1 MCSSLCLTLSQPF
14 SISTSCIDLLDF
26 SSYELTLKQSAWLIY
41 YRSYSHHNQT
51 TRNSLGFIYFSP
63 CFSFTKQKFAIIV
76 AVTEE
81 SVREEHFLHD
91 LCLLGAVTAEI
102 TQILTRAGFTLRKYS
117 WTPLKLQTGL
127 VMWWSEIIANY
138 TQPRDYTFSLYV
150 LCLDLIHWF
159 DWDIWWLYCFTQFAS
174 IHTRITTRDW

>member
-14 SISTSCIDLLDF
+14 SIALNCALTYLTSLRMSRLLSSLHDSSIIDLIHIITKL
-26 SSYELTLKQSAWLIY
+26 
-41 YRSYSHHNQT
+41 HVV
-51 TRNSLGFIYFSP
+51 SLGFMILLSP
-63 CFSFTKQKFAIIV
+63 CFSFTTKQKFAIIV

-127 VMWWSEIIANY
+127 VMWWSEITANY
-138 TQPRDYTFSLYV
+138 TQREITHLAYTCFAWTWYI
-150 LCLDLIHWF
+150 DLIETF
-159 DWDIWWLYCFTQFAS
+159 DDCTALLSLLRYTLE
-174 IHTRITTRDW
+174 

>member
-127 VMWWSEIIANY
+127 VMWWSEIIYSY
-138 TQPRDYTFSLYV
+138 TQRDTHLAYTCFAWTWYN
-150 LCLDLIHWF
+150 DLIETF
-159 DWDIWWLYCFTQFAS
+159 DDCTALLSLLRYTLE
-174 IHTRITTRDW
+174 

>member
-1 MCSSLCLTLSQPF
+1 MVNNTLTFTHTHNFMCSSLCLTLSHTF
-14 SISTSCIDLLDF
+14 ALHWIVHWLTWLLL
-26 SSYELTLKQSAWLIY
+26 YESTLKQSAWLIY

-127 VMWWSEIIANY
+127 VMWWSEI
-138 TQPRDYTFSLYV
+138 TRT
-150 LCLDLIHWF
+150 IHNE
-159 DWDIWWLYCFTQFAS
+159 
-174 IHTRITTRDW
+174 IHI

>member
-1 MCSSLCLTLSQPF
+1 MLNLIATICIAYCALTYLTSLRMSRLLSSLHDS
-14 SISTSCIDLLDF
+14 SIIDL
-26 SSYELTLKQSAWLIY
+26 I
-41 YRSYSHHNQT
+41 HHNQT

-127 VMWWSEIIANY
+127 VMWWSEITANY
-138 TQPRDYTFSLYV
+138 TQHEITHLAYTCFAWTWYIIWLRHLMIVLLYSV
-150 LCLDLIHWF
+150 CF
-159 DWDIWWLYCFTQFAS
+159 DT
-174 IHTRITTRDW
+174 H